1 MARIIANRRRGGRLT
16 GMKISTGPNSV
27 IPVWYAVATLFLS
40 VVFTIPSARAATA
53 IRAAVIPRHPQIN
66 SWAAL
71 IMHGLPV
78 APHPYRLQIRSR
90 NGGPISEVTVGNQR
104 PVLVPIA
111 FITAVNHRHAKLQ
124 YRLLRQGIASKPWKS
139 LRVTLHRRLPGS
151 TAETFL
157 MVTSHRKSHL
167 YRSGDDYFLPMG
179 AAALMHTPPTAV
191 AAFSGCVLSAHMP
204 DQTDR
209 RLISHVLPTGIPI
222 FRPGVS
228 PPPPIDGIAWKT
240 VILPT
245 NKHASGWELAIPEPP
260 PFRPIVSPLRRL
272 RLPPPTL
279 PALWPVVV
287 IACGS
292 LSVVIMILV
301 WIAAGRYHAV
311 IRVSAMLAA
320 GLFTGIAGAIWISRA
335 PPLDT
340 IEYHWRQSTGE
351 HSGYLVRWRIYRAL
365 ARERVDV
372 KDDSA
377 LPVAWSAQSWRHLRA
392 VVRFSTSESV
402 PNRIEVI
409 LPKGAAAVIRSEYFY
424 SHQDKADAPRDW
436 YYFIHGQLERHGH
449 TIGLDGWMARQPKT
463 TAASIRAWLIIGR
476 QGYLHWRLTTYPH
489 FEIEA
494 LPGGLPHRLS
504 NASGDQSG
512 LVGGGEAGVRG
523 R

>member
-1 MARIIANRRRGGRLT
+1 MAPIIANRRRGGRLT
-16 GMKISTGPNSV
+16 GMKSSTGPNSV

-40 VVFTIPSARAATA
+40 VVFTIPSARAATV
-53 IRAAVIPRHPQIN
+53 IRVSMIPRHPQIN

-90 NGGPISEVTVGNQR
+90 GGGPISEVTVGNRR
-104 PVLVPIA
+104 PILIPLA
-111 FITAVNHRHAKLQ
+111 FIAAPIHRYVSLQ
-124 YRLLRQGIASKPWKS
+124 YRLLRQGIASKLWKS

-151 TAETFL
+151 TAGTFL
-157 MVTSHRKSHL
+157 LVTSHRKSHL
-167 YRSGDDYFLPMG
+167 YRSGDDYFLPIG

-191 AAFSGCVLSAHMP
+191 AAFNGCVLSGHMP
-204 DQTDR
+204 DQTER

-228 PPPPIDGIAWKT
+228 APPPIDGIAWKT
-240 VILPT
+240 VTLPT

-260 PFRPIVSPLRRL
+260 PIRPIVSPLRRL

-301 WIAAGRYHAV
+301 WSAAGRYHAV
-311 IRVSAMLAA
+311 IRVSAMLTA
-320 GLFTGIAGAIWISRA
+320 GLFTGIAGAIWISRT

-351 HSGYLVRWRIYRAL
+351 YSGYLVRWRIYRSL
-365 ARERVDV
+365 ARERVGV

-377 LPVAWSAQSWRHLRA
+377 LPVAWSPRSWRHLRA
-392 VVRFSTSESV
+392 VVRFSTSGSV

-436 YYFIHGQLERHGH
+436 YYFIHGQLERNGH
-449 TIGLDGWMARQPKT
+449 TIGLDGWMARQPET
-463 TAASIRAWLIIGR
+463 TSASIRAWLIIGR
-476 QGYLHWRLTTYPH
+476 QDDSHWRLTTHPH
-489 FEIEA
+489 FEVEGFTGS
-494 LPGGLPHRLS
+494 LPQHLS
-504 NASGDQSG
+504 NPDPDRSGI
-512 LVGGGEAGVRG
+512 VGGEAGIRS